1 MAKKLRWSVSAERLA
16 QLSQLSQETP
26 VGSPAVDEP
35 SRPRPENPQV
45 RWVDLEQ
52 IQPNPFQPRR
62 EMSADGLDDLSSSIQ
77 MHGLLQPLVA
87 TPNTDG
93 SYTLIA
99 GHRRW
104 AASRQAGLKQ
114 APVLVRSVN
123 EPELQVLALIENI
136 QREDLHV
143 IDKAQAFWRIAD
155 QFPTQ
160 EKAAEALGVKR
171 DALAQWL
178 RTRDLEAEILTICG
192 TIPNLSLRTL
202 LRLVALPPRQRLT
215 EAKRLA
221 ALQSPKPASA
231 TTEPPAIPEKP
242 KPMSFQYRDPDP
254 KRKLGIHIEMRP
266 TSRKSAVAVEDYIRA
281 LEDVLEKLKQ
291 ERKREAAKS

>member
-1 MAKKLRWSVSAERLA
+1 MAKNKYPTSVSSARLSA
-16 QLSQLSQETP
+16 LSALIEPP
-26 VGSPAVDEP
+26 VTGHEPIQDLAVSTLRE
-35 SRPRPENPQV
+35 
-45 RWVDLEQ
+45 
-52 IQPNPFQPRR
+52 NPFQPRTNHLPD
-62 EMSADGLDDLSSSIQ
+62 SLDDLAQSIKE
-77 MHGLLQPLVA
+77 HGLLSPLLA
-87 TPNTDG
+87 RAEPDG
-93 SYTLIA
+93 TFTIIA

-104 AASRQAGLKQ
+104 LAVQKLGLKTV
-114 APVLVRSVN
+114 PVVVRKATDAQ
-123 EPELQVLALIENI
+123 LQLLALIENI

-178 RTRDLEAEILTICG
+178 RTRDLEAEVLTICG

-231 TTEPPAIPEKP
+231 TTEPPPAIPEKP

-291 ERKREAAKS
+291 ERKSDIATSRN

>member
-1 MAKKLRWSVSAERLA
+1 MAKNKYPTSVSSARLSA
-16 QLSQLSQETP
+16 LSALIEPP
-26 VGSPAVDEP
+26 VTGHEPIQDLAVSTLRE
-35 SRPRPENPQV
+35 
-45 RWVDLEQ
+45 
-52 IQPNPFQPRR
+52 NPFQPRTNH
-62 EMSADGLDDLSSSIQ
+62 SADSLDDLAQSIKE
-77 MHGLLQPLVA
+77 HGLLSPLLA
-87 TPNTDG
+87 RAESDG
-93 SYTLIA
+93 TFTVIA

-104 AASRQAGLKQ
+104 LAVQKLGLKTV
-114 APVLVRSVN
+114 PVVVRKATDAQ
-123 EPELQVLALIENI
+123 LQLLALIENI